1 MDKQL
6 SFEDKMQRLEE
17 IVETIQTNEISLDN
31 SINLFE
37 EGTMLIQSLNKELH
51 QAEEKVKILLTK
63 NGEYQEIDYDSEE
76 IE

>member
-6 SFEDKMQRLEE
+6 SFEEKMQRLEE
-17 IVETIQTNEISLDN
+17 IIETIQTNEISLNN

-37 EGTMLIQSLNKELH
+37 EGTVLIQSLNRELH
-51 QAEEKVKILLTK
+51 KAEEKVKILLTK
-63 NGEYQEIDYDSEE
+63 NGEYQEVDYDSRE

>member
-6 SFEDKMQRLEE
+6 SFEEKMQRLEE
-17 IVETIQTNEISLDN
+17 IVDKIQTNEISLDN

-37 EGTMLIQSLNKELH
+37 EGTVLIQSLNKELH

-63 NGEYQEIDYDSEE
+63 NGEYEEVDYDLGEM
-76 IE
+76 